1 MNPATNSLEISFLI
15 ATFLSGENH
24 CRRCLIGFESGFKS
38 NLCSANSLGT
48 PGISAG
54 FYTKIS
60 LFSLRKLVSASSYS
74 LERWAL
80 MIAIL
85 EGSLVPRSI
94 SMVSVLQGGAMI
106 PAFLVRIS
114 MSSGLVCCAML
125 AISYAS
131 LACLVLVVIWMDSV
145 SQSYERLRSPRKE
158 SMPLGPDILSKRFG

>member
-1 MNPATNSLEISFLI
+1 MNLATNNLVISFLI

-24 CRRCLIGFESGFKS
+24 RRCCLTGFEPGFKS
-38 NLCSANSLGT
+38 HLCSANFLRT

-80 MIAIL
+80 MIAVL
-85 EGSLVPRSI
+85 EGSPVPRSI
-94 SMVSVLQGGAMI
+94 SMVSVLEGGAMI

-114 MSSGLVCCAML
+114 MSSGLVCCAIL
-125 AISYAS
+125 AISCAS
-131 LACLVLVVIWMDSV
+131 
-145 SQSYERLRSPRKE
+145 
-158 SMPLGPDILSKRFG
+158 